1 MLTIIFVIMGILLFF
16 LFLFWFYL
24 VTKKISKTTVLLCD
38 SLLIMVSVL
47 VLIIG
52 LQLRNQHLDK
62 NRAVRE
68 QELLQ
73 EVTNEN

>member
-1 MLTIIFVIMGILLFF
+1 M
-16 LFLFWFYL
+16 
-24 VTKKISKTTVLLCD
+24 CD